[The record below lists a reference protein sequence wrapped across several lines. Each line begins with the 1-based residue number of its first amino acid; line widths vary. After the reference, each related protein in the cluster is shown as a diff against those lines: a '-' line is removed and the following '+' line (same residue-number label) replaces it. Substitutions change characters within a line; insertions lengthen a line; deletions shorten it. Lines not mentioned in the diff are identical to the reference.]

1 MPVDMEVAVGLF
13 PGQGGYRAGCLD
25 LLLAE
30 PESREVL
37 ELIDE
42 IALEMFGRRL
52 LDSVSGVGAGSA
64 QELFETDPDMM
75 QVAIFAASVA
85 VFEALRAR
93 GTSLSV
99 LIGHSLGEIAALAC
113 GGALTISEGT
123 RILCHRVAVLRE
135 HDTSGGTMLALAC
148 ERARAEQVL
157 SLLPASAAAIAG
169 ENGPTQVTVSG
180 TAEAL
185 RRVELIAGAIGVPVT
200 ALRARHPFHNVLLQ
214 TARRELLTRIGGHRS
229 HGLRVPVFSPI
240 LGRYYREQDDLGE
253 LLADHLVTPVEF
265 RQSIDR
271 AYEVGARIWVEVGAG
286 RALTNLVRSAHPNAT
301 VFTPL
306 GGREPT
312 IAEAAAFLGAGR
324 GFQPD
329 AAQPAEP
336 QTAQPAPEPKAAPT
350 EPLPT
355 EPVAGSVNGAIVEPI
370 NGFTEPIDGP
380 DPEPE
385 ARPVAE
391 PVPEQ
396 AGEEP
401 AAALSRSEIEQRI
414 RVLYATALEYPQEVF
429 EPEAELE
436 ADLGVD
442 SVKQTELMSRLGETF
457 ALGPP
462 PQGMRINDYRTFGNV
477 VDFVCGSLPAG
488 SAVR

>member
-25 LLLAE
+25 LLRAE

-52 LDSVSGVGAGSA
+52 LDSVSGAGAGSA
-64 QELFETDPDMM
+64 EELFETDPEMM

-93 GTSLSV
+93 GARLSV
-99 LIGHSLGEIAALAC
+99 LIGHSLGEIAALVCA
-113 GGALTISEGT
+113 GALTISEGT

-169 ENGPTQVTVSG
+169 ENGPAQVTVSG
-180 TAEAL
+180 TTEAL
-185 RRVELIAGAIGVPVT
+185 RRVELIAGAIGVPAT

-240 LGRYYREQDDLGE
+240 LGRYYREHDDLGE

-271 AYEVGARIWVEVGAG
+271 AYEAGARIWVEVGAG

-312 IAEAAAFLGAGR
+312 IADTAAFLCAGR
-324 GFQPD
+324 GPRPD
-329 AAQPAEP
+329 TAQSDTAAQPA
-336 QTAQPAPEPKAAPT
+336 
-350 EPLPT
+350 
-355 EPVAGSVNGAIVEPI
+355 AGSVNGAIVEPV
-370 NGFTEPIDGP
+370 NGFTEPIP
-380 DPEPE
+380 
-385 ARPVAE
+385 RPVVE
-391 PVPEQ
+391 PVSEQ
-396 AGEEP
+396 ASQEP
-401 AAALSRSEIEQRI
+401 AAAEALSRSEIEQRI

-429 EPEAELE
+429 EPAAELE

-462 PQGMRINDYRTFGNV
+462 PESLRINDYRTFGNV
-477 VDFVCGSLPAG
+477 VDFVCESLPAG
-488 SAVR
+488 SAAR